1 MTDEKRLP
9 ITGHFT
15 ELRQRFVKSLIGL
28 GIGII
33 IGLIFGGQI
42 LTILERPAGELAKN
56 MVAIDMLEMF
66 SVYFRVAM
74 TAGFIIAMPWIVYQL
89 FAFLVPALTPKEKR
103 FIFTFFPFVIFMF
116 LLGIAF
122 AYFVALPPAIHFLFS
137 FDPGGVVKV
146 TPRISNYIDIVL
158 RMLVTVGL
166 IFELPIVLMALS
178 AVGLVKSEWLASKR
192 KIWVVLA
199 FVIAAFITPT
209 FDPINQTIIAA
220 PLIVLYEMSIW
231 LTKLVRKRKPK
242 VTAVV

>member
-1 MTDEKRLP
+1 
-9 ITGHFT
+9 
-15 ELRQRFVKSLIGL
+15 
-28 GIGII
+28 
-33 IGLIFGGQI
+33 
-42 LTILERPAGELAKN
+42 
-56 MVAIDMLEMF
+56 
-66 SVYFRVAM
+66 
-74 TAGFIIAMPWIVYQL
+74 
-89 FAFLVPALTPKEKR
+89 
-103 FIFTFFPFVIFMF
+103 
-116 LLGIAF
+116 
-122 AYFVALPPAIHFLFS
+122 
-137 FDPGGVVKV
+137 
-146 TPRISNYIDIVL
+146 
-158 RMLVTVGL
+158 MLVTVGL